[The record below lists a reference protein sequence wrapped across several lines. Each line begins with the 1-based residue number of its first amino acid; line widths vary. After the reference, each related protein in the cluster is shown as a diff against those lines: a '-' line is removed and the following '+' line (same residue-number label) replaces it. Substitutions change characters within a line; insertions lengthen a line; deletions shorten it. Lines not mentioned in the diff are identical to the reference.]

1 MYNDEQPIFITI
13 ALAIGLF
20 IGVLVGWYTRDN
32 TINTYICEQVYNNDV
47 QTYKKCMKEIPYQNL
62 QKIKLEKR

>member
-13 ALAIGLF
+13 AVVIGLF
-20 IGVLVGWYTRDN
+20 IGVLVSWYARDN
-32 TINTYICEQVYNNDV
+32 AINTYVCEQVYKNDV
-47 QTYKKCMKEIPYQNL
+47 QTYKKCMKETPYQNL

>member
-1 MYNDEQPIFITI
+1 MYNDEQPVFTTI

-32 TINTYICEQVYNNDV
+32 ATNTYICEQVYKNDV

>member
-32 TINTYICEQVYNNDV
+32 ATNTYICEQVYKNDV
-47 QTYKKCMKEIPYQNL
+47 QTDRKSVV
-62 QKIKLEKR
+62 